1 MKYVEASNNRELQ
14 GRKSMGQ
21 EKCIFGCHPLP
32 PEKKKQSE
40 EKQTQSLWNVINLK
54 SEIASYFIR

>member
-32 PEKKKQSE
+32 PEKKNKVKKNRHKVYE
-40 EKQTQSLWNVINLK
+40 MLLTLK
-54 SEIASYFIR
+54 VK